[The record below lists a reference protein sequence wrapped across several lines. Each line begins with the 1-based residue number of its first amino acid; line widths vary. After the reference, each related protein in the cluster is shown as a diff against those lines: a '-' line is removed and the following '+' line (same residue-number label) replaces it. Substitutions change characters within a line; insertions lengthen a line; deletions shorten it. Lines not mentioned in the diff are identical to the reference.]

1 MKKFYTVF
9 LISLFFTTGNALANE
24 VVSDAKISEI
34 SERLE
39 QYSTEALIE
48 RRDFLISFQEG
59 DEEED
64 KNGVPVGTSSERALE
79 ISILDALLAALG
91 IVVLDNVTE
100 DSTTPPDTVFPVITI
115 LGDNPATVELGS
127 SYTDAGATSDGGE
140 TVTTSGVV
148 DTNSVGTYSITYT
161 ASDAAG
167 NTSTAT
173 RTVNVV
179 DTTAPVLTLAGDNPA
194 TVELGSTYSALP

>member
-79 ISILDALLAALG
+79 ISILDA
-91 IVVLDNVTE
+91 VL
-100 DSTTPPDTVFPVITI
+100 
-115 LGDNPATVELGS
+115 
-127 SYTDAGATSDGGE
+127 
-140 TVTTSGVV
+140 
-148 DTNSVGTYSITYT
+148 
-161 ASDAAG
+161 
-167 NTSTAT
+167 
-173 RTVNVV
+173 
-179 DTTAPVLTLAGDNPA
+179 
-194 TVELGSTYSALP
+194 